1 VVYVNLYVNYEKL
14 KTAVINICLI
24 VFITATDVTI

>member
-1 VVYVNLYVNYEKL
+1 VVYVNLYGNCEKL

-24 VFITATDVTI
+24 LFITAADVAI